1 MHVVLIILPRAP
13 HLKDPGSHD
22 NLESS
27 LPPTSIV
34 FFEDRDRTVPV
45 RDWLDGLPADG
56 RLRCLARLDMLEE
69 FGHELDRPHAA
80 YLGDDLYELR
90 IKFYRVNY
98 RILYFFHGRTA
109 AVVCHG
115 LAKEKSVPKRD
126 IRTAAE
132 RMARFKSDPDRHTFQ
147 PRE

>member
-1 MHVVLIILPRAP
+1 MPNTALALFQDVDRSVPFHV
-13 HLKDPGSHD
+13 
-22 NLESS
+22 
-27 LPPTSIV
+27 
-34 FFEDRDRTVPV
+34 
-45 RDWLDGLPADG
+45 WLAGLPAEA
-56 RLRCLARLDMLEE
+56 RVRCLARLELLEE

-98 RILYFFHGRTA
+98 RILYFFHERTV

-115 LAKEKSVPKRD
+115 LAKEDKVPKKDLR
-126 IRTAAE
+126 IAAE
-132 RMARFKSDPDRHTFQ
+132 RMARFKSDPDRYTFH